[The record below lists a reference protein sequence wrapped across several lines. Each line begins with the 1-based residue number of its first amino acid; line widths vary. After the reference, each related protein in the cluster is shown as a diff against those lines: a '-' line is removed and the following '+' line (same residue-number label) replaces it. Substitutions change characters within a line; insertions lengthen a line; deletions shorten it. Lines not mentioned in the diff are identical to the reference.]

1 VIHPVILCGG
11 QGTRLWPLS
20 RKSYPKQFS
29 ALTDGEGSLFQA
41 TARRLSGQG
50 FAPPVVMTGSDY
62 RFIATQQLAEAGLD
76 PGAVLIEPAG
86 RNTAPAV
93 LAAALHLL
101 ATADEDEPLM
111 LVSPSDHAIP
121 DGLSFRAAVF
131 QGAKSARA
139 GQLVTFGILPDR
151 PETGYGYLELGAPPD
166 QPGEVVALTRF
177 VEKPDPATA
186 EAMVASGKYLWNA
199 GIFLFSARAIVD
211 AFQTHAPGIIAP
223 VQAALDKA
231 QPDLGF
237 LRLDPE
243 AWAGTEDISLDY
255 AIMERATNIV
265 AVPYARGWSD
275 LGSWDAVWREGDL
288 DGTGTVTSGPARGVD
303 CENTLLRAE
312 DENQA
317 LVGLGLRNIA
327 AIAMPDAVLVADLD
341 RAQDV
346 GRLVKLMTREKA
358 PQAQAFPVE
367 HRPWGWFESL
377 VAGPRFQVKRIVV
390 NPGGRLSLQRHLHR
404 SEHWVVVEGSAR
416 VTVGDEAR
424 LVAENQSIYVPVGTT
439 HRLENPGKLPVVI
452 IEVQTGSYLG
462 EDDIERQDDIYA
474 RSPEGG
480 A

>member
-1 VIHPVILCGG
+1 
-11 QGTRLWPLS
+11 
-20 RKSYPKQFS
+20 
-29 ALTDGEGSLFQA
+29 
-41 TARRLSGQG
+41 
-50 FAPPVVMTGSDY
+50 
-62 RFIATQQLAEAGLD
+62 
-76 PGAVLIEPAG
+76 
-86 RNTAPAV
+86 
-93 LAAALHLL
+93 
-101 ATADEDEPLM
+101 
-111 LVSPSDHAIP
+111 
-121 DGLSFRAAVF
+121 
-131 QGAKSARA
+131 
-139 GQLVTFGILPDR
+139 
-151 PETGYGYLELGAPPD
+151 
-166 QPGEVVALTRF
+166 
-177 VEKPDPATA
+177 
-186 EAMVASGKYLWNA
+186 
-199 GIFLFSARAIVD
+199 
-211 AFQTHAPGIIAP
+211 